1 MRERWVDSGD
11 GILTINTPRLYIRLC
26 SRARKNYR
34 IIYSNWQLSVGVK
47 GEYGYAVRFYYDFGG
62 TLNDALERSEVIMR
76 ELFDAIQEVML

>member
-1 MRERWVDSGD
+1 MRDKWVDNGN
-11 GILTINTPRLYIRLC
+11 GILTINTPRLYIRLY

-34 IIYSNWQLSVGVK
+34 AIYSNWQLSVGVK

-76 ELFDAIQEVML
+76 ELFESIQEII